1 MIPIVSGIVA
11 AAVWAA
17 SAMCISRSSQVVAP
31 ISILGWVLLIGAVIS
46 APFALAH
53 GVPEGFGSEHAIWLG
68 VTALGNT
75 AGLLCVYTSLRLGK
89 VGVVAPITS
98 SQGAAAAL
106 LAVLAGEQLATGAGV
121 ALVVIVVGVAL
132 SSMKGGGE
140 ASEGGRTRV
149 AVTYAIC
156 AAVFFGLGLYAMG
169 RLSEDLPIG
178 WIIFPSRALG
188 VLGVTAPLALM
199 GRLHMTRSAAPL
211 VVASGLLEVAGLV
224 AYTYGARYGIAVT
237 AILASQFAAF
247 AAVGAYFVFRERLA
261 RVQLAGVAVIAV
273 GVAVLTG
280 LQA

>member
-17 SAMCISRSSQVVAP
+17 SAMCIRRSSQIVPPV
-31 ISILGWVLLIGAVIS
+31 SILGWVLLIGAAIS
-46 APFALAH
+46 APFAIAQ
-53 GVPEGFGSEHAIWLG
+53 GVPEGFSSEHAAWLG
-68 VTALGNT
+68 VTAVGNT

-98 SQGAAAAL
+98 SQGAAAAAI
-106 LAVLAGEQLATGAGV
+106 AVFAGEQLATGAGV
-121 ALVVIVVGVAL
+121 ALVVIVLGVAL
-132 SSMKGGGE
+132 SSMKGGDE
-140 ASEGGRTRV
+140 ALEGGRARV

-156 AAVFFGLGLYAMG
+156 AALFFGLGLYAMG
-169 RLSEDLPIG
+169 RLSDELPIS

-188 VLGVTAPLALM
+188 VLGVTVPLALM
-199 GRLHMTRSAAPL
+199 GRLRMTRSAAPL
-211 VVASGLLEVAGLV
+211 VVASGLLEVIGLV

-261 RVQLAGVAVIAV
+261 RVQLAGVAVIAL

>member
-17 SAMCISRSSQVVAP
+17 SAMCIRRSSQMVQPV
-31 ISILGWVLLIGAVIS
+31 SILGWVLLIGAVIS
-46 APFALAH
+46 APFALAE
-53 GVPEGFGSEHAIWLG
+53 GVPGGFSSEHAAWLG
-68 VTALGNT
+68 VTAIGNT
-75 AGLLCVYTSLRLGK
+75 AGLLCVYTSLRFGK

-98 SQGAAAAL
+98 SQGAAAAAI
-106 LAVLAGEQLATGAGV
+106 AVVAGEQLATGAGV
-121 ALVVIVVGVAL
+121 ALVVIVLGVAL
-132 SSMKGGGE
+132 SSMKGSEE
-140 ASEGGRTRV
+140 ALEGGSARV

-156 AAVFFGLGLYAMG
+156 AALFFGVGLYAMG
-169 RLSEDLPIG
+169 RLSDELPIG
-178 WIIFPSRALG
+178 WIIFPSRMLG
-188 VLGVTAPLALM
+188 VLGVTVPLALM